1 MLNISSGFVGSYYTS
16 IYNALAPLLGVSLIL
31 EYISLIVALIIFFI
45 ALFIIISLFGYIFG
59 WLERKLIAK
68 AQSRHGPT
76 FLGKYGI
83 LQNLADFIKLISK
96 EHIIPSNADK
106 PIFQLSMVAIVT
118 LFITALV
125 FIPFTSTFVGVATSF
140 SVLIVFFLLS
150 LVPLIEFIIGWSSG
164 NKFSSISAQRS
175 VMMLASYEIS
185 ILLVVASVILVAG
198 SYNFQNIIN
207 AQTNMWFIVILP
219 VGFFV
224 FFIAMLGELERPPFD
239 LREADSEL
247 IAGLLTDVSAPYYG
261 LMLLVDYARMLLG
274 SALIVILFFGGWLG
288 PTFISAFIWFIA
300 KVSIIALFIII
311 IRATTVRMRID
322 KLLRLG
328 WKYLMPLAVI
338 NLLLAALILI

>member
-1 MLNISSGFVGSYYTS
+1 
-16 IYNALAPLLGVSLIL
+16 LIL
-31 EYISLIVALIIFFI
+31 FFI
-45 ALFIIISLFGYIFG
+45 ILFIIIAVFGYTFG
-59 WLERKLIAK
+59 WLERKIIAK

-76 FLGKYGI
+76 YLGKYGI

-96 EHIIPSNADK
+96 ENIIPSKADK
-106 PIFQLSMVAIVT
+106 PIFQLGMTAIVA
-118 LFITALV
+118 LFITALI
-125 FIPFTSTFVGVATSF
+125 FIPFTSSFVGVATSF

-150 LVPLIEFIIGWSSG
+150 LAPLIEFVVSWSSG

-175 VMMLASYEIS
+175 IMMLASYEVS
-185 ILLVVASVILVAG
+185 ILLVVVSTIMLAG
-198 SYNFQNIIN
+198 SYNFENIIN
-207 AQTNMWFIVILP
+207 AQLNGWFIIALP
-219 VGFFV
+219 LGFII

-239 LREADSEL
+239 LREADNEL
-247 IAGLLTDVSAPYYG
+247 IAGMLTDVSAPYYG

-288 PTFISAFIWFIA
+288 PSSIPAFVWFIA

-322 KLLRLG
+322 RLLRLG

-338 NLLLAALILI
+338 NLLLALLIIIG